1 MEASELDL
9 VRRVRQGDAE
19 AFQPIV
25 ATYSR
30 RLFKAAWR
38 VLGDA
43 EAAEDAVQEA
53 FLRAWRAFSTFDERA
68 ELATWLYRIAVNA
81 AVDQA
86 RSRRR
91 RAFAAAEIPL
101 NLDGEPTAATEEP
114 GPERKAASSEAARRI
129 RGALAELPSTERTAF
144 LLRHFEGRSIAEI
157 AQALGKRENAA
168 KQSIFRAVRKLRRTL
183 GPLVELQHG
192 EPA

>member
-9 VRRVRQGDAE
+9 VRRIRQGDAE

-25 ATYSR
+25 ETYSR

-91 RAFAAAEIPL
+91 RAFAAAE
-101 NLDGEPTAATEEP
+101 
-114 GPERKAASSEAARRI
+114 
-129 RGALAELPSTERTAF
+129 LP
-144 LLRHFEGRSIAEI
+144 
-157 AQALGKRENAA
+157 
-168 KQSIFRAVRKLRRTL
+168 
-183 GPLVELQHG
+183 
-192 EPA
+192 